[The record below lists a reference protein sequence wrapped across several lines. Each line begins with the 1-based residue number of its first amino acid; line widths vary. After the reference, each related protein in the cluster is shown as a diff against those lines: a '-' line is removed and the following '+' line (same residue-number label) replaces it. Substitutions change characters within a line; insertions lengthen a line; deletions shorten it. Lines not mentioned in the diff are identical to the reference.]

1 MVKIISKNSIYEF
14 GVSTINFLEV
24 IIYFVGV
31 EVREIF
37 IEQYT
42 GYWFLCIKI
51 IYQYVLLKE
60 YKGLINLIICV
71 FLYIYFNYMYV

>member
-37 IEQYT
+37 IE
-42 GYWFLCIKI
+42 
-51 IYQYVLLKE
+51 
-60 YKGLINLIICV
+60 
-71 FLYIYFNYMYV
+71 